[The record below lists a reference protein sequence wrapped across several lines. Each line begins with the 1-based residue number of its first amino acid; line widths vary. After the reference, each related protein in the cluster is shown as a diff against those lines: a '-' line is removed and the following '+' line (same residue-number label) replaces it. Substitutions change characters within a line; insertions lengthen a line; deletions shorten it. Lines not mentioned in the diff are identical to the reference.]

1 MTGYSRYGNVSCY
14 VDSKNESSYT
24 NDNISTMAVNQATSG
39 EYTFGD
45 DSRLLDETPYYA
57 AGNMKGLTITFE
69 PKSGNN
75 NHTKYEIKD
84 AVVNK
89 FINNG
94 EQKLSNVSPLLYN
107 RLKSVVSDI
116 VEQDSQT
123 YRNSEYTV
131 FVRLGS
137 AQKAVKIYGQYDGTN
152 LPLRATPNTNVT
164 IDRKPSESPD
174 PIPPVDPNPGGG
186 SGGGGGT
193 VTPTPPHA
201 HAYVDKIVSATCES
215 KGYTEHVCDCG
226 HSYQDKEVAALG
238 HQWQQQGT
246 PATCTTP
253 GSTVQVCTRSGC
265 GAKQGQASSPALG
278 HDMKEV
284 SRTESTC
291 KVQGTVIKKCSRC
304 TERNTENLPLA
315 SHKWATITTKAPTC
329 TETGL
334 KQDVCSVCKGT
345 QNNVVIQA
353 KGHQWVKKTE
363 TATCTMPGIVYDEC
377 SVCKMQQNRHAS
389 QALGHD
395 YRETTRVESTCT
407 TQGYIVRACSRQG
420 CTESV
425 TTKLDLLPHNYNHV
439 VERAATCKQTGYEY
453 DQCTMCS
460 QKINEQTKPVLPHN
474 MVEVGRIEP
483 TCSKEGSITTQCSMC
498 KAVNRT
504 TLPKTQHTYE
514 TRVQNA
520 TCTVAGYE
528 KQICRYCG
536 YVASNRVI
544 NALGH
549 DFNTGTR
556 VDPTCTSAGNITK
569 TCQRAGCGEK
579 VVVETLSPIGHELRV
594 ISETQPTYDYPGSKV
609 MKCYRP
615 NCNYQ
620 ATQSIPAL
628 KNQAAYAFFSSDDNS
643 LNFVRAQSLNVGDR
657 NNNKTV
663 TNIYRVNESTPT
675 GEPNTWALQF
685 WANQSFLRAVDHV
698 YYYDDM
704 YPVNAGGWYADLKH
718 SVQIHNPEKLHTE
731 QSRSMNS
738 MFLRCQAE
746 SIQTLISKLNT
757 QNVESMT
764 RMFEGMTQN
773 IDVSVLKTNNVT
785 DMSFMFA
792 YSKEVTGLN
801 SFDTTS
807 VLTMEQ
813 MFDHTTATTLDL
825 SSFVSKKDFQGVSRL
840 NGLKMFNYA
849 EKLRTIYATDNLTF
863 EGSNQKDMFYNCRSI
878 VGGNGQKYQN
888 QSQLWARVDKPGQPG
903 YFTDKNYKPSF
914 TPVDGGKPYADDT
927 HPCAVLCMDG
937 TLYIERVNSN
947 SEYMLGDLFT
957 HTTSPSKIIGIA
969 NLDEN
974 IGYQGGSPL
983 EMPVTLEGLQF
994 YDQSTKD
1001 KVLKVK
1007 IIDEYRPTSAPYL
1020 FRDFKNCSS
1029 WDVRNLNTEMCNELY
1044 GMFKNCGSALPS
1056 STNLVLELP
1065 GLKTKNDVNAH
1076 DMFAGSAFD
1085 RIYVDQGKLTEIN
1098 TTQGQNMFKGCVN
1111 LIGGNGTRC
1120 DETKIHGD
1128 MAVVDKYNRPGYFSQ
1143 LP

>member
-1 MTGYSRYGNVSCY
+1 MNINLKNSVKSIFMTPSPSEKWYKKFLKSGFSLVELVVVIAIMAVMLAVLAPALMGNTERSRAQKDLSAMSEVTSAIQLAMTDQDIYDEMTGYSRYGNVSCY

-152 LPLRATPNTNVT
+152 LQLRETPNTNVT

-193 VTPTPPHA
+193 VTPTLPHA

-226 HSYQDKEVAALG
+226 HSYQDKEVA
-238 HQWQQQGT
+238 
-246 PATCTTP
+246 
-253 GSTVQVCTRSGC
+253 
-265 GAKQGQASSPALG
+265 ALG

-334 KQDVCSVCKGT
+334 KQDVCRVCKGT
-345 QNNVVIQA
+345 QNNVVIPA

-536 YVASNRVI
+536 YVASNHVI

-549 DFNTGTR
+549 
-556 VDPTCTSAGNITK
+556 
-569 TCQRAGCGEK
+569 EM
-579 VVVETLSPIGHELRV
+579 HV
-594 ISETQPTYDYPGSKV
+594 IQETQPTYNTPGIKIQQ
-609 MKCYRP
+609 CIRP

-620 ATQSIPAL
+620 TTQQIPATNTY
-628 KNQAAYAFFSSDDNS
+628 KAYAFLSNKNAS
-643 LNFVRAQSLNVGDR
+643 LNFVRSMTPLKVGDVYDGKPIFKVYEVDEIGISEPGWIQEIYENVYFYDQINPQSTAGWFLGGVAKPRR
-657 NNNKTV
+657 N
-663 TNIYRVNESTPT
+663 
-675 GEPNTWALQF
+675 F
-685 WANQSFLRAVDHV
+685 
-698 YYYDDM
+698 
-704 YPVNAGGWYADLKH
+704 
-718 SVQIHNPEKLHTE
+718 HNLE
-731 QSRSMNS
+731 
-738 MFLRCQAE
+738 
-746 SIQTLISKLNT
+746 KLNT
-757 QNVESMT
+757 SNTTNMSHMFSEITIGNLNISTFDTRNVELMVG
-764 RMFEGMTQN
+764 MFDGTVAN
-773 IDVSVLKTNNVT
+773 SICLSNFANTKTNSMALMFQNCKCPLIELK
-785 DMSFMFA
+785 SFNTSNTKEMYYMF
-792 YSKEVTGLN
+792 YGCETNTLDLR
-801 SFDTTS
+801 SFDTSNTS
-807 VLTMEQ
+807 DMDY
-813 MFDHTTATTLDL
+813 MFANSTVETIDC
-825 SSFVSKKDFQGVSRL
+825 SSFTTQHNPLV
-840 NGLKMFNYA
+840 NYMFMLSDV
-849 EKLRTIYATDNLTF
+849 KTIYASDKFTVVDT
-863 EGSNQKDMFYNCRSI
+863 SNGKMMFR
-878 VGGNGQKYQN
+878 G
-888 QSQLWARVDKPGQPG
+888 A
-903 YFTDKNYKPSF
+903 
-914 TPVDGGKPYADDT
+914 
-927 HPCAVLCMDG
+927 
-937 TLYIERVNSN
+937 
-947 SEYMLGDLFT
+947 
-957 HTTSPSKIIGIA
+957 
-969 NLDEN
+969 
-974 IGYQGGSPL
+974 
-983 EMPVTLEGLQF
+983 
-994 YDQSTKD
+994 
-1001 KVLKVK
+1001 
-1007 IIDEYRPTSAPYL
+1007 
-1020 FRDFKNCSS
+1020 
-1029 WDVRNLNTEMCNELY
+1029 
-1044 GMFKNCGSALPS
+1044 
-1056 STNLVLELP
+1056 TNV
-1065 GLKTKNDVNAH
+1065 V
-1076 DMFAGSAFD
+1076 
-1085 RIYVDQGKLTEIN
+1085 
-1098 TTQGQNMFKGCVN
+1098 
-1111 LIGGNGTRC
+1111 GGNGTRY

-1128 MAVVDKYNRPGYFSQ
+1128 MAVVDTYNHPGYFSQ